1 MSWNSISVF
10 SRVWFNI
17 KDFNCKIV
25 SQGSAVSKSGI
36 FWLLWFLGDFSNIF
50 SCSSSVFVIG
60 SNYASKSSTFP
71 GKTSQTLLRLTAF
84 AFWRSFFDIL
94 AAVFPFLSSAVL
106 PLSSR
111 RSFLLMLHEKFSCR
125 CFPVSSVH
133 ILILIFCIHFFQ
145 KIISFPAIGF

>member
-84 AFWRSFFDIL
+84 AFWRSFFVNVTWE
-94 AAVFPFLSSAVL
+94 VFL
-106 PLSSR
+106 PLFSR
-111 RSFLLMLHEKFSCR
+111 FFCPYFDSYFLYSFFSKD
-125 CFPVSSVH
+125 H
-133 ILILIFCIHFFQ
+133 LISGNCVLREL
-145 KIISFPAIGF
+145 

>member
-84 AFWRSFFDIL
+84 AFWRRFFDIL
-94 AAVFPFLSSAVL
+94 AAVFPFLLSIFWFLFFVFIFFKRSSHFRQLGFKRALGVT
-106 PLSSR
+106 
-111 RSFLLMLHEKFSCR
+111 LLNMKPQPMF
-125 CFPVSSVH
+125 
-133 ILILIFCIHFFQ
+133 
-145 KIISFPAIGF
+145 